1 MKYKTVVID
10 HLNCLFSN
18 LMYISDC
25 CVSFAFR
32 CITCYFE
39 CYSDTFYIQE
49 LHLFRLRQNASQMA
63 TNLSLRIYL
72 FGYIASL

>member
-18 LMYISDC
+18 EMYIPDC

-32 CITCYFE
+32 CMIEKYK
-39 CYSDTFYIQE
+39 YKNKSDY
-49 LHLFRLRQNASQMA
+49 LM
-63 TNLSLRIYL
+63 SLVYKFMWAGMFAFCFWRVM
-72 FGYIASL
+72 IAL